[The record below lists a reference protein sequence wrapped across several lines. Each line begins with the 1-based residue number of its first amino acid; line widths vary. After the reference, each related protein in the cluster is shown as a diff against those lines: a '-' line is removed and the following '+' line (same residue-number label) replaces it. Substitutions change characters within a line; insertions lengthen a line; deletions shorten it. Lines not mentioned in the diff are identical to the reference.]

1 MGIYVPDASVILK
14 WAIGLETESH
24 HEKAIHILDAWV
36 DNKIEIVLP
45 ELWVFEVG
53 NFLGRMVQDLALEK
67 METLLDFHFKT
78 RKLDKGTCKLIFKL
92 MNDLSVSF
100 YDASYHALA
109 QKMGGIFITAD
120 KKYYQKAKIK
130 GGIELLE
137 NIMIHAD
144 DS

>member
-24 HEKAIHILDAWV
+24 QEKAIHILDAWV

-109 QKMGGIFITAD
+109 QKVGGIFITAD

-137 NIMIHAD
+137 NTMIHAD

>member
-14 WAIGLETESH
+14 WAIGLETESYQ
-24 HEKAIHILDAWV
+24 EKAIHILDAWV
-36 DNKIEIVLP
+36 NNNIEIVLP

-53 NFLGRMVQDLALEK
+53 NFLGKMVQDLALEK

-78 RKLDKGTCKLIFKL
+78 SKLDKGTCKLIFKL

-120 KKYYQKAKIK
+120 KKYYQKAKSK

-137 NIMIHAD
+137 NIMVHAD